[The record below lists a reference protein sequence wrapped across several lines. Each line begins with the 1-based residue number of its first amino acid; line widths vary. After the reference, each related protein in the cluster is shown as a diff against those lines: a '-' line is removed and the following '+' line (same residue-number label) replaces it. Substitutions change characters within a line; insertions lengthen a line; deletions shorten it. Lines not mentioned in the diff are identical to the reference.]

1 MPTSPRKSSSLT
13 RIFSILSGGSERDNA
28 EETRTRRDVKK
39 KCLVLHGWRSNA
51 KVSAEHAKHLHL
63 QKKFEKIHLLKGTVR
78 AEEAADDIT
87 GGMFL
92 GPWFSWV
99 DDVGGKNAEKD
110 VVRAL
115 KHVVRFVRKHGP
127 YSSAVGF
134 SQGGRSRFVV
144 VEDGGFASVGSRGC
158 VFVEERGG
166 NVWRER
172 EIDRSGGACVRSTFE
187 R

>member
-1 MPTSPRKSSSLT
+1 M
-13 RIFSILSGGSERDNA
+13 
-28 EETRTRRDVKK
+28 
-39 KCLVLHGWRSNA
+39 
-51 KVSAEHAKHLHL
+51 SAEHAKHLHL
-63 QKKFEKIHLLKGTVR
+63 QKKFEKIYLLKGTAK

-127 YSSAVGF
+127 YSSALDFLKALSFRCCRG
-134 SQGGRSRFVV
+134 
-144 VEDGGFASVGSRGC
+144 DGGFASVGSRGC